1 MTLTTEPAP
10 PDLSAAARAVDAADR
25 HAFVARVREL
35 AEQVL
40 RPAALETERRGV
52 DAERISRLAE
62 VGLLNHAAPATYGGA
77 GLARPEDRRLH
88 EVLAGA
94 CFNTW
99 LVWAQHAPLVGRLAA
114 AGAPRSEL
122 ADRVLR
128 GEVLLGAGIS
138 DVRRYPERYVT
149 AVRVPGGWRLDGV
162 LSWVSGWGLHAALTV
177 AAVDPG
183 SDTVVTALVPVGT
196 GTRATPLALGAV
208 AGSRTE
214 RVRLVAVHVPDE
226 HVIATDSLARWRR
239 NDLDV
244 ASDARPHHFGLAQT
258 VLAELAGSGDPLAA
272 AVADRWAPRVADLRS
287 RAYALADQV
296 TAGTPAGDAPY
307 RLRERLA
314 LKVASGEALSLLTRA
329 LLVARRGHGLA
340 GDDTAQL
347 HARSALFCQVQGQS
361 SDVRRAQLTHLAAL
375 AG

>member
-1 MTLTTEPAP
+1 M
-10 PDLSAAARAVDAADR
+10 
-25 HAFVARVREL
+25 
-35 AEQVL
+35 
-40 RPAALETERRGV
+40 
-52 DAERISRLAE
+52 
-62 VGLLNHAAPATYGGA
+62 GLLNHAAPATYGGA

-138 DVRRYPERYVT
+138 DVRRFPERYVAACASRAAGAST
-149 AVRVPGGWRLDGV
+149 ASCRGSAAGE
-162 LSWVSGWGLHAALTV
+162 LHAALDRRGRRRRQRDRGHR
-177 AAVDPG
+177 AG
-183 SDTVVTALVPVGT
+183 PVGP
-196 GTRATPLALGAV
+196 GTRATPLELGAV

-226 HVIATDSLARWRR
+226 HVIATESLAAWRR
-239 NDLDV
+239 GDLDV

-258 VLAELAGSGDPLAA
+258 VLAELAATGDLARRRGRRALGA
-272 AVADRWAPRVADLRS
+272 AGRRPAQPRLRPGRPGRRGHARRRRAVPAP
-287 RAYALADQV
+287 
-296 TAGTPAGDAPY
+296 GPAGAQG
-307 RLRERLA
+307 RHRRGA
-314 LKVASGEALSLLTRA
+314 RA
-329 LLVARRGHGLA
+329 ADPRYLVARRGHGLA

-361 SDVRRAQLTHLAAL
+361 GDVRRAQLTHLAAL